1 MHICYW
7 KYISILL
14 LVLTFP
20 NASAEKNVKMEKL
33 EEWRE
38 NEWILESII
47 QDTVHASVNGKITH
61 GDRLRIRFK
70 KGNCDL
76 PNMLA
81 SFYTTTIPLKETVL
95 EGKII
100 DAKLELKKLSNQT
113 RFYRMSYDIPHRT
126 NELTPFIID
135 FTSN

>member
-1 MHICYW
+1 MYICYW

-14 LVLTFP
+14 LVLTFS

-61 GDRLRIRFK
+61 GDILRIRFK
-70 KGNCDL
+70 KGYCDL

-81 SFYTTTIPLKETVL
+81 SFYTTTIPIGETVL
-95 EGKII
+95 EGQII
-100 DAKLELKKLSNQT
+100 AD
-113 RFYRMSYDIPHRT
+113 
-126 NELTPFIID
+126 
-135 FTSN
+135 

>member
-14 LVLTFP
+14 LVLTFS

-47 QDTVHASVNGKITH
+47 QDTVHAFVNEKITH
-61 GDRLRIRFK
+61 GDRLK
-70 KGNCDL
+70 N
-76 PNMLA
+76 
-81 SFYTTTIPLKETVL
+81 
-95 EGKII
+95 KI
-100 DAKLELKKLSNQT
+100 
-113 RFYRMSYDIPHRT
+113 
-126 NELTPFIID
+126 
-135 FTSN
+135 